1 MSAED
6 AKAEEDKGN
15 FVEEVPGKGYRRVVA
30 SPKPVSIVEGD
41 VIKAVLDADQIVI
54 ACGGGGI
61 PVMEQGYR
69 LKGASAVIEKDLA
82 AGLLAKEV
90 DANVLLILTDVPNV
104 YVNYGKEDQ
113 KALETLSVQEAE
125 ELMAEGQFEAAT
137 MLPKIEAA
145 LDFVTHGNHRKAVI
159 TSLEKAQD
167 SMAKKAGTVIQ

>member
-90 DANVLLILTDVPNV
+90 DADVLLILTDVPNV
-104 YVNYGKEDQ
+104 YVNFGKEDQ